1 MKPGDEPDFY
11 MLIVDVFFF
20 SVSSDDVVIY
30 LVELSQFFMRTLE
43 GDIDSNFYH

>member
-1 MKPGDEPDFY
+1 
-11 MLIVDVFFF
+11 MLIVDVFFS

-30 LVELSQFFMRTLE
+30 LVELSQFFMRTPE